1 MNYENKLFDLD
12 EELDNVEDWVQAI
25 PPVKWFNERIKAG
38 KKPYSNYYSG
48 KVLLKAINK
57 VKASVDKV
65 KYDELMRIK
74 GYLYRLHPDLD
85 PKRI

>member
-38 KKPYSNYYSG
+38 KNLT
-48 KVLLKAINK
+48 VIIIL
-57 VKASVDKV
+57 VKF
-65 KYDELMRIK
+65 Y
-74 GYLYRLHPDLD
+74 
-85 PKRI
+85 